1 MSLRK
6 NFLAVISVVLFAVI
20 LSVSVMVS
28 IVSVNET
35 ASTVLTVLIGL
46 ATVVFV
52 LFLKEKHLYN
62 MAKIAYIAVIVLL
75 LLPILLADDSDGFY
89 SSALHLGP
97 ITVYTASLLPLISFQ
112 LAKTTTKYNRL
123 SVNSK
128 YALRGLILAPMLLF
142 FFQFTFAYIIVSLL
156 VIAVSVIILKHDGR
170 LSITWKSFIIPVILT
185 AVIIA
190 LLYNDDFYF
199 SHRIEAVL
207 TRGASD
213 PYGFGWV
220 RTVLDGIFKGTPF
233 IGETTY
239 LIDGQSVVETLVNW
253 AYYKYV
259 IILAKFGYAAFIGVF
274 IVYAAF
280 FVCLFKMTAKTNQS
294 SFAKYTSLYLSLFLA
309 AQAVYSLLGIFLFD
323 RTYLGLTFM
332 GDYTNNIVNCFSFG
346 VILMLYIK
354 RKKPSTVR
362 ELEIDES
369 QESIIKKAFSF
380 IFSDEDNT

>member
-28 IVSVNET
+28 VVSVNDT
-35 ASTVLTVLIGL
+35 SRAVLTVLTGVI
-46 ATVVFV
+46 TVVFG
-52 LFLKEKHLYN
+52 LFLKEKYLYN
-62 MAKIAYIAVIVLL
+62 IAKIAYIAVIVLL
-75 LLPILLADDSDGFY
+75 LLPILLADDSKGYY
-89 SSALHLGP
+89 SSALYLGP
-97 ITVYTASLLPLISFQ
+97 IAVYTAAALPLISFQ

-128 YALRGLILAPMLLF
+128 YALRGLILAPMSLV

-156 VIAVSVIILKHDGR
+156 VIAVSVIILKCDGR

-199 SHRIEAVL
+199 SQRIEVVL

-213 PYGFGWV
+213 PNNFGWM
-220 RTVLDGIFKGTPF
+220 RIFLDDIFKGTPF
-233 IGETTY
+233 IGETAY
-239 LIDGQSVVETLVNW
+239 LMDGQSVVEPL
-253 AYYKYV
+253 ARLEYYNYV

-309 AQAVYSLLGIFLFD
+309 AQAVYSLLGIFLLD
-323 RTYLGLTFM
+323 TTYLGLPFM
-332 GDYTNNIVNCFSFG
+332 GSYSNNIVNCFSFG
-346 VILMLYIK
+346 IILMLYIK
-354 RKKPSTVR
+354 REKPSTVR

-380 IFSDEDNT
+380 IFSDIDNP